1 MSIVGSDQYWMVLGK
16 GVPRYRHSTED
27 GARTEAYR
35 LAQFNPDQTFT
46 VLKAVASVRVPRNP
60 LPCWL
65 TYDRQP
71 KAVCSNVANHATCQS
86 PVDKPNEFQATGQVF
101 VGLNS
106 ASVMTPTEE
115 PPF

>member
-1 MSIVGSDQYWMVLGK
+1 MSIVGSDQYWMVLGN

-35 LAQFNPDQTFT
+35 LAQLNPDQTFT

-65 TYDRQP
+65 SYDQP
-71 KAVCSNVANHATCQS
+71 PKPIAKVELPSAER
-86 PVDKPNEFQATGQVF
+86 PNEFQATGQMF

>member
-1 MSIVGSDQYWMVLGK
+1 MSSERYWMVLGN
-16 GVPRYRHSTED
+16 GMPRYRHPTELS
-27 GARTEAYR
+27 ARTEAYR
-35 LAQFNPDQTFT
+35 LASLNPDCTFT
-46 VLKAVASVRVPRNP
+46 VLQAVASVRVPRNP

-65 TYDRQP
+65 TYDLQP

-86 PVDKPNEFQATGQVF
+86 PVDKPNEFQATGQLI